1 MGELSVTHE
10 PVSHQSQFKL
20 TSCQGFVV
28 CFSYLEIVLVASGV
42 GSHMEDVP
50 KETLSRMFSV
60 GFRVQHLDNM
70 LVILTLSA
78 IVVSR

>member
-1 MGELSVTHE
+1 M
-10 PVSHQSQFKL
+10 PHQPQVKL

-28 CFSYLEIVLVASGV
+28 CFSYLEIILVASGV

-60 GFRVQHLDNM
+60 GSIVQHLDGM

-78 IVVSR
+78 IVVSH